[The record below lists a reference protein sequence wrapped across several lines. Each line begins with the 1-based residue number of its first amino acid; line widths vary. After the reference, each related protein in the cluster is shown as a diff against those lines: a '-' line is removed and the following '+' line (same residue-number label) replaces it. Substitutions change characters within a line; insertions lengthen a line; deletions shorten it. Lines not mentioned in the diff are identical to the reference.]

1 MRPWAR
7 SADGDAML
15 ATGFARADVEDEF
28 LRARRHQVMAALAHR
43 LGGGRA
49 DADRMLV
56 LDEVVGALGR
66 RGQRYLGLRMVRLDT
81 IVGTAESRSD
91 FDRRFRPTS
100 DRVRSRWE
108 QVALAQRRGDA
119 AGRPVPRGR
128 PAFRAGR
135 SSPGVG
141 GRGDRPAGDR
151 GLRNRGAHRRAGG
164 SQCGSRSSFPVVRR
178 EARSSCALAAFASGY
193 LPPMRTVSRPSSIQ
207 RSRSPDRCSSSS
219 RRAM

>member
-1 MRPWAR
+1 
-7 SADGDAML
+7 ML

-108 QVALAQRRGDA
+108 QVALAQRRGAAMPPVDLYRVGDLHFVQDGHHRVSVAAAIGQQVIEAYVTEVLTVAPAAVSAA
-119 AGRPVPRGR
+119 AGAASRWSAGKRGLHAPWLR
-128 PAFRAGR
+128 SRAGTCR
-135 SSPGVG
+135 RC
-141 GRGDRPAGDR
+141 GR
-151 GLRNRGAHRRAGG
+151 
-164 SQCGSRSSFPVVRR
+164 
-178 EARSSCALAAFASGY
+178 
-193 LPPMRTVSRPSSIQ
+193 
-207 RSRSPDRCSSSS
+207 
-219 RRAM
+219 